1 MRTPPPLALIAEV
14 THRCPLHCVYC
25 SNPLELKA
33 RAEELP
39 TETWARVFEEGAEL
53 GMLHV
58 HFTGGEP
65 LARNDL
71 TQLVAAAHSRL
82 LYTNLITSGI
92 GLNEKKLAT
101 LIEAGL
107 DHLQLS
113 FQDGEEKFANWIA
126 GAAAHAHKLALAQIV
141 QQSGRLAF
149 TVNLV
154 VHRHNLDRLDSMI
167 SFAESLGPQRIEIA
181 NVQYYGWAWK
191 NRQWLLPTRE
201 QVKQSLAVV
210 EQAQERLKGQ
220 IKIDFVTPDY
230 YATFPKPCMGGWGR
244 QLLLVDP
251 SGRVLPCHAAAV
263 IPDLHFENVE
273 QKPLRWI
280 WEESLAF
287 RRFRGEDWMP
297 EPCRSCERRTLDF
310 GGCRCQAFLIAGDA
324 NSTDP
329 VCSLAPA
336 HHLVEEWLVR
346 TNSPAST
353 VTGPTPAPQS
363 APLWTYR
370 PQPP

>member
-25 SNPLELKA
+25 SNPMELKA

-53 GMLHV
+53 GMFHV

-71 TQLVAAAHSRL
+71 VRLVSVAHSLR

-92 GLNEKKLAT
+92 GLNEKKLTA

-107 DHLQLS
+107 DHLQMS
-113 FQDGEEKFANWIA
+113 FQDGEERFADWIA
-126 GAAAHAHKLALAQIV
+126 GAPVHARKLALAGLIRES
-141 QQSGRLAF
+141 SGLAF

-181 NVQYYGWAWK
+181 NVQYYGWALK
-191 NRQWLLPTRE
+191 NREWLLPTRE

-230 YATFPKPCMGGWGR
+230 YATFPKPCMAGWGR
-244 QLLLVDP
+244 QLMLVDP
-251 SGRVLPCHAAAV
+251 SGSVLPCHAAAV
-263 IPDLHFENVE
+263 IPDLHFENVK
-273 QKPLRWI
+273 QKPLRSI
-280 WEESLAF
+280 WEESPAF

-297 EPCRSCERRTLDF
+297 EPCKSCERRMLDF
-310 GGCRCQAFLIAGDA
+310 GGCRCQAFLITGDA
-324 NSTDP
+324 NATDP

-336 HHLVEEWLVR
+336 HRLVEESVAR
-346 TNSPAST
+346 TNLAVST
-353 VTGPTPAPQS
+353 AAGSTPTPHSEQP
-363 APLWTYR
+363 WTYR
-370 PQPP
+370 LQPA

>member
-1 MRTPPPLALIAEV
+1 MITPPPLALIAET

-33 RAEELP
+33 RAQELP
-39 TETWARVFEEGAEL
+39 TETWSRVFEEGAEL

-71 TQLVAAAHSRL
+71 AKLVSVAHFLS

-92 GLNEKKLAT
+92 GLNEEKLAA
-101 LIEAGL
+101 LIDAGL

-113 FQDGEEKFANWIA
+113 FQDGEERFADWIA
-126 GAAAHAHKLALAQIV
+126 GAPVHARKLTLA
-141 QQSGRLAF
+141 GLLRERRGLAF

-154 VHRHNLDRLDSMI
+154 VHRHNLCRLDSMI

-191 NRQWLLPTRE
+191 NREWLLPTRE
-201 QVKQSLAVV
+201 QVDRSLSVV
-210 EQAQERLKGQ
+210 EHARERLQGQ
-220 IKIDFVTPDY
+220 IKIDFVLPDY
-230 YATFPKPCMGGWGR
+230 YAIFPKPCMGGWGQR
-244 QLLLVDP
+244 LMLVDP
-251 SGRVLPCHAAAV
+251 SGNVLPCHAAAV
-263 IPDLHFENVE
+263 IPDLHFENVK

-280 WEESLAF
+280 WEESPAF

-297 EPCRSCERRTLDF
+297 EPCKTCERRRLDF
-310 GGCRCQAFLIAGDA
+310 GGCRCQAFLITGDA
-324 NSTDP
+324 SAADP

-336 HHLVEEWLVR
+336 HRIVEEWVADA
-346 TNSPAST
+346 NSAAST
-353 VTGPTPAPQS
+353 AANSTPFPRSEQ
-363 APLWTYR
+363 PWTYR
-370 PQPP
+370 PQPA

>member
-1 MRTPPPLALIAEV
+1 MITPAPLALIAEV

-25 SNPLELKA
+25 SNPLELQA
-33 RAEELP
+33 RSEELL
-39 TETWARVFEEGAEL
+39 TETWSRVFEEGAEL
-53 GMLHV
+53 GMFHV

-71 TQLVAAAHSRL
+71 AQLVSVAHSLL

-92 GLNEKKLAT
+92 GLSEKKLAA

-107 DHLQLS
+107 DHLQIS
-113 FQDGEEKFANWIA
+113 FQDSEERFADWIA
-126 GAAAHAHKLALAQIV
+126 GAPVHARKRALAGLIREN
-141 QQSGRLAF
+141 SGLAF

-154 VHRHNLDRLDSMI
+154 VHRHNLDRLESMI

-181 NVQYYGWAWK
+181 SVQYYGWAWK
-191 NRQWLLPTRE
+191 NREWLLPTRE
-201 QVKQSLAVV
+201 QVKRSLAVV

-244 QLLLVDP
+244 KLMVVDP

-263 IPDLHFENVE
+263 IPDLHFENVK
-273 QKPLRWI
+273 QKPLRLV
-280 WEESLAF
+280 WEESPAF

-297 EPCRSCERRTLDF
+297 EPCRSCERRGLDF
-310 GGCRCQAFLIAGDA
+310 AGCRCQAFLIAGDA
-324 NSTDP
+324 HATDP

-336 HHLVEEWLVR
+336 HGLVEDWLAR
-346 TNSPAST
+346 TNSTAITMPGS
-353 VTGPTPAPQS
+353 TPALQS
-363 APLWTYR
+363 AQLWTYR
-370 PQPP
+370 PQPA